1 MAATYTN
8 SLLLTKMATGE
19 ESGTWGTTLNTVLD
33 NIDTAI
39 GGYLSLTH
47 GGHSFRAR
55 VYVGT
60 VCIAES
66 LPCSHVETA
75 ALQAV
80 RRAEA
85 AA

>member
-1 MAATYTN
+1 MKADVRAD
-8 SLLLTKMATGE
+8 SF
-19 ESGTWGTTLNTVLD
+19 
-33 NIDTAI
+33 TAPHYDAI
-39 GGYLSLTH
+39 PAQIRQAIEARIPAGGYLSVTH
-47 GGHSFRAR
+47 GGRSFRAR

-85 AA
+85 VAA

>member
-1 MAATYTN
+1 MNDVRA
-8 SLLLTKMATGE
+8 
-19 ESGTWGTTLNTVLD
+19 D
-33 NIDTAI
+33 RFTAPHYNAI
-39 GGYLSLTH
+39 PASIRQAIEDRIPVGGYLSLTH